1 MAVDRVSSVPFNF
14 KTLQVHS
21 FSHSYRG
28 HGLFLVL
35 NMCVCMC
42 VLVIQNTREGGGGHY
57 ILLHIYSHRVHV
69 PSREINQSFDL
80 SMNVCDIHK
89 GKSPLL
95 WCLTH
100 RPCRNRSCY
109 STGLVRTCVGA
120 VLGKRTRVA
129 IQIPQSY
136 NVESELFESLLP
148 IGNRAGRVDFL

>member
-1 MAVDRVSSVPFNF
+1 MYVCTGDSEHKGGWRGTLYSV
-14 KTLQVHS
+14 T
-21 FSHSYRG
+21 
-28 HGLFLVL
+28 
-35 NMCVCMC
+35 
-42 VLVIQNTREGGGGHY
+42 
-57 ILLHIYSHRVHV
+57 YSHRVHV